1 VLTPAPQPTDG
12 ETGRFISALASSR
25 SPVLVAGSMRDG
37 RRLVGAVTALAEA
50 GLPVLAEPTSQ
61 LRLPGTVACYEALL
75 RDEAWAAEHRPDLVI
90 RVGATPTSKPLNQWL
105 AAKPARTLL
114 IEPERG
120 WSDPD
125 LLATDIFR
133 CDPLP
138 LLSAACPPSRD
149 SWAAD
154 WVAADRAAAAAL
166 DEALNRGPLHEGR
179 VVGALAHVMP
189 AATTVFVGSSMP
201 IRALDAFCPASA
213 GDPHFLANRGA
224 SGIDGLVSTGLG
236 VAASSSGPAVLL
248 LGDLSLYHDMNGLLA
263 VGRHGIRATIVVL
276 DNGGGGIF
284 GFLPQAAHT
293 DVFKELFLTPL
304 GLHLDDVARLY
315 GLDYAE
321 VTAPADLEEA
331 LSAAIRS
338 PRSVLLRV
346 GFSVEES
353 VRGHR
358 ACWAAVSAAIRSAR
372 PAAPGA

>member
-1 VLTPAPQPTDG
+1 
-12 ETGRFISALASSR
+12 
-25 SPVLVAGSMRDG
+25 
-37 RRLVGAVTALAEA
+37 
-50 GLPVLAEPTSQ
+50 
-61 LRLPGTVACYEALL
+61 
-75 RDEAWAAEHRPDLVI
+75 
-90 RVGATPTSKPLNQWL
+90 
-105 AAKPARTLL
+105 
-114 IEPERG
+114 
-120 WSDPD
+120 
-125 LLATDIFR
+125 
-133 CDPLP
+133 
-138 LLSAACPPSRD
+138 
-149 SWAAD
+149 
-154 WVAADRAAAAAL
+154 
-166 DEALNRGPLHEGR
+166 
-179 VVGALAHVMP
+179 
-189 AATTVFVGSSMP
+189 MP